1 MADLTMVKESIFLC
15 EMVSSCQEVL
25 GGGNHQLS
33 VPGGDQVACVPNE
46 DESLSSRLLSLLPV
60 CKFQELL
67 TSPLIYLHKV
77 SPSVLVWT
85 IEDQLLHE
93 LEVAAV
99 HLDDCVN
106 YKTSYYNN
114 YYEYLFRIGKN
125 LSNINGNPTCSILR
139 FGFGEMTVLL
149 EKSTIFPHRF
159 PLNLPC
165 FPFNLCTNPLMY
177 FFGALSAGTPDSW
190 DLKVESTLELQDV
203 PVILDHLE
211 FGSTLPVLHDHI
223 IQEHY
228 FCHLFSFYKSCL
240 DL

>member
-1 MADLTMVKESIFLC
+1 M
-15 EMVSSCQEVL
+15 
-25 GGGNHQLS
+25 
-33 VPGGDQVACVPNE
+33 
-46 DESLSSRLLSLLPV
+46 
-60 CKFQELL
+60 
-67 TSPLIYLHKV
+67 
-77 SPSVLVWT
+77 LVWT
-85 IEDQLLHE
+85 IEDHLIHE

-99 HLDDCVN
+99 HLDDCAN

-114 YYEYLFRIGKN
+114 YYVYLFRIGKN

-139 FGFGEMTVLL
+139 FGSGEMTVLL

-190 DLKVESTLELQDV
+190 DLIVESTLELQEV

-211 FGSTLPVLHDHI
+211 VGSTLPVLHDHI